1 MGATTAIAVKDGEL
15 DLPALE
21 GGLIPA
27 QKYIYTGNGQ
37 FKSSDGRSAV
47 SFDPQKNGKTYL
59 KLNAELDFPGAG
71 QMVMVTYEYQ
81 KLESNPLTP

>member
-1 MGATTAIAVKDGEL
+1 MPAELKSYSGLYGTVGATTAITVKDGEL

-47 SFDPQKNGKTYL
+47 SFDLQKNGITYL
-59 KLNAELDFPGAG
+59 KLNAELDFPEPARW
-71 QMVMVTYEYQ
+71 
-81 KLESNPLTP
+81 